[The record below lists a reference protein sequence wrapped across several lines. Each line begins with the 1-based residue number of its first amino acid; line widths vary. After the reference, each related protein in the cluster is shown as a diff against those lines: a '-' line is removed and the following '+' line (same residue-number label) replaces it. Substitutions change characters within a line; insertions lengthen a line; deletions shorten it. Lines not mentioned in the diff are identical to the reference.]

1 MTNVEKM
8 LIFNNAD
15 DDAVMIPLHRIEEIN
30 GGTGE
35 IVLNTSAGSDIDV
48 ITLTTGADEFQ
59 ACKELIQFINSTHSD
74 GALVVADDVAGTYC
88 TPLITG
94 VAIA

>member
-15 DDAVMIPLHRIEEIN
+15 DDALMIPLHRIEEIN
-30 GGTGE
+30 GGSGSV
-35 IVLNTSAGSDIDV
+35 VLNTSAGSTVDV
-48 ITLTTGADEFQ
+48 VTLTTGADEFQ
-59 ACKELIQFINSTHSD
+59 ACKEVIQFINKSNND
-74 GALVVADDVAGTYC
+74 GALVIADDVAGVYC
-88 TPLITG
+88 TSLVTG